1 MLQLIF
7 CSVLNGRGQGKTR
20 SHFRRGLLFCSSSG
34 TWMSGDGDP
43 TAGRRG
49 KLTTGNIRCGIIPH
63 LIFCLRARKWC
74 LAYSIRE
81 SKPFVRR
88 DSSAN
93 DVCSIAEIIPFPASM
108 IGETC
113 SHESAV
119 SNGSRW
125 EISDRTRCPGA
136 WRIGGW
142 GLRRRTRNGEYQLRG
157 FLATDIPN
165 HSRRRNGS
173 SESLTEREALRSGWS
188 AVRNRSSFLVGAK
201 VFELRFRIEP
211 VVNATERY
219 IDRDGPRPVV
229 VQSSRNGK
237 AFKNTPADEFLTEM
251 GHVEIPGF
259 HADGDGT
266 IDGRQYPHG

>member
-20 SHFRRGLLFCSSSG
+20 SHFRRGLLFCSSPG

-49 KLTTGNIRCGIIPH
+49 KLTTGNISWRIMRQ

-113 SHESAV
+113 SHESGTGTGRPQMCLGWRCCCTEPNSSSFMRFIAV
-119 SNGSRW
+119 DDIRNARRYALIFSSGT
-125 EISDRTRCPGA
+125 RTR
-136 WRIGGW
+136 
-142 GLRRRTRNGEYQLRG
+142 T
-157 FLATDIPN
+157 
-165 HSRRRNGS
+165 
-173 SESLTEREALRSGWS
+173 
-188 AVRNRSSFLVGAK
+188 RSSLMTYLSASIRVA
-201 VFELRFRIEP
+201 
-211 VVNATERY
+211 
-219 IDRDGPRPVV
+219 
-229 VQSSRNGK
+229 
-237 AFKNTPADEFLTEM
+237 
-251 GHVEIPGF
+251 
-259 HADGDGT
+259 
-266 IDGRQYPHG
+266 